1 MTLHTGPGCSISKNS
16 EMLGYVSTDNCDVNA
31 FGQSNNQ
38 GCQIKTD
45 DDRTYGTGFNNN
57 GGGVYAT
64 EITADFINI
73 FFFPRGSIPWD
84 ISSASP
90 DPSSW
95 GTPMAVFKGDC
106 DIQKTFSKMSLVFT
120 NTFCGDW
127 AGNAWS
133 SGSCAYKANTC
144 VDYVQYYPEAFE
156 EAYWSVNSLR
166 VYKQGS
172 SSYTSSE
179 AVSSYSTSWSESYS
193 TSHSESYSTSYSESW
208 GASSTASSTYSTYS
222 STPSQTSTWESTTKS
237 SRTKPHYSAK
247 TEGIAM
253 PSGVSHDP
261 WTASEQSYSATA
273 TSVPETS
280 DDAGDAPYISPPE
293 TINVASVT
301 PTATAEEISHESR
314 QRPEGWALRGQRPHD
329 RNSERAAKH
338 LKKHKRH
345 GHGGRR
351 L

>member
-1 MTLHTGPGCSISKNS
+1 MTLHTGPGCSISRDN
-16 EMLGYVSTDNCDVNA
+16 EMLGNVSTDNCDVNA

-38 GCQIKTD
+38 GCQIKAED
-45 DDRTYGTGFNNN
+45 DLTYGTGFNDN

-106 DIQKTFSKMSLVFT
+106 DIASTFQKMRLVFT

-144 VDYVQYYPEAFE
+144 VDYVQYHPEAFE
-156 EAYWSVNSLR
+156 DAYWSVNSLR
-166 VYKQGS
+166 VYQQGS
-172 SSYTSSE
+172 SYGYGSPET
-179 AVSSYSTSWSESYS
+179 VSSYSTSYSGSFSTSYSESY
-193 TSHSESYSTSYSESW
+193 SESYSTSYSESW
-208 GASSTASSTYSTYS
+208 SASPTYSTYS
-222 STPSQTSTWESTTKS
+222 SAPSQTATSESAYETSK
-237 SRTKPHYSAK
+237 TKPHHSAK

-253 PSGVSHDP
+253 PSGVSNDP
-261 WTASEQSYSATA
+261 WTVSEASYSAPA
-273 TSVPETS
+273 TDVLPS
-280 DDAGDAPYISPPE
+280 E
-293 TINVASVT
+293 TIDVASTT
-301 PTATAEEISHESR
+301 PTGTAEEISHESR
-314 QRPEGWALRGQRPHD
+314 QRPEGWSSRGQRPHD
-329 RNSERAAKH
+329 RDSEQAAKH
-338 LKKHKRH
+338 SKQHKRH
-345 GHGGRR
+345 GHGSRR

>member
-1 MTLHTGPGCSISKNS
+1 MTLHTGPGCSISRNN
-16 EMLGYVSTDNCDVNA
+16 EMLGNVSTDNCDVNA

-45 DDRTYGTGFNNN
+45 NDLTYGTGFNDN

-106 DIQKTFSKMSLVFT
+106 DIASTFRKMQLVFT

-144 VDYVQYYPEAFE
+144 VDYVQYHPEAFE
-156 EAYWSVNSLR
+156 DAYWSVNSLR
-166 VYKQGS
+166 VYQQGS
-172 SSYTSSE
+172 SYGSSE
-179 AVSSYSTSWSESYS
+179 SVSSYSTSY
-193 TSHSESYSTSYSESW
+193 SESYSTSYSESYSTSW
-208 GASSTASSTYSTYS
+208 GASSSYSTYS
-222 STPSQTSTWESTTKS
+222 SAPSQTATSEPAYETSK
-237 SRTKPHYSAK
+237 TKPHYSTK
-247 TEGIAM
+247 PDGFAM
-253 PSGVSHDP
+253 PTGVSHDP
-261 WTASEQSYSATA
+261 WTASEASYSASA
-273 TSVPETS
+273 TDVLPS
-280 DDAGDAPYISPPE
+280 E
-293 TINVASVT
+293 TIDVASI
-301 PTATAEEISHESR
+301 PTGTAEEISHESR
-314 QRPEGWALRGQRPHD
+314 QRPEGWSSRGQRPQDHD
-329 RNSERAAKH
+329 SERAAKH
-338 LKKHKRH
+338 RKQHKRH
-345 GHGGRR
+345 GHGSRR